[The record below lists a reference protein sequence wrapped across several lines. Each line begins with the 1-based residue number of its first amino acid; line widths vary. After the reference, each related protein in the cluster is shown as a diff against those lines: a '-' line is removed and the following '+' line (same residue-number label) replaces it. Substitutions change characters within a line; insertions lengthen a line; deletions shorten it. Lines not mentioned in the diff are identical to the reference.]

1 MGRVSLLLKPQ
12 PSKRLLAATALLGLA
27 VLFWPA
33 RPLRSDNFVFYF
45 PSSHQLV
52 PLEIVG
58 QARYLPLLK
67 VLNLVVQVGGLQA
80 KSSSLTVWVGNT
92 RLELHADEKRIHVD
106 KQWVPLK
113 DPLRVSNGQWMV
125 PVDFLTSVLPKLTRE
140 PISYQMGT
148 NRILIGAVKTSSF
161 TARLDP
167 LPNGARL
174 TLQFTDPITVRTEA
188 RDGGWVMVLGDRTV
202 EPLESS
208 FEFQNPFVRE
218 LRFDDQDGVPKL
230 ILTPAASGLNFNPV
244 LAEGGKVLL
253 ADVQKPAP
261 VVAEPPPPAAAA
273 PSAAP
278 PAPTGIEE
286 GPAGASGALLPLVVL
301 DAGHGGEDAGARSR
315 DGVLEKN
322 LAAQLVARVRA
333 GLLDTNKYRI
343 LLTRVGDSN
352 PSLEQRETSANVA
365 RPAFFLTF
373 HAGQLGAAAP
383 RVVIYSY
390 LLPAP
395 LVAAPADP
403 PSLLVPW
410 TRVQQ
415 RHLGRSRQLAG
426 ILQQHFSQILGIIAD
441 GPAEAPVRTLRS
453 IDAPALA
460 IEVGSLSPDTDATPL
475 VNTEFQQKIAAAV
488 VQALEEFQG
497 RPS

>member
-1 MGRVSLLLKPQ
+1 MDRVSLLLKPQ
-12 PSKRLLAATALLGLA
+12 PSKRFLVAAALLGLA

-92 RLELHADEKRIHVD
+92 RLELHADEKRIRVD
-106 KQWVPLK
+106 KQWTPLQ
-113 DPLRVSNGQWMV
+113 DPLRVSDGQWMV
-125 PVDFLTSVLPKLTRE
+125 PVDFLTTVLPKLTRE

-148 NRILIGAVKTSSF
+148 NRILIGDVKTSSF

-174 TLQFTDPITVRTEA
+174 TLQFTEPITVRTEA
-188 RDGGWVMVLGDRTV
+188 RDGRWVMVLGDRTV

-230 ILTPAASGLNFNPV
+230 ILTPAAGGLNFNPV

-261 VVAEPPPPAAAA
+261 VAAEPPPPAPA
-273 PSAAP
+273 PSVLPSVSTAV
-278 PAPTGIEE
+278 EE
-286 GPAGASGALLPLVVL
+286 GPAGTPGAPLPLVVL
-301 DAGHGGEDAGARSR
+301 DAGHGGEDTGAHSR

-390 LLPAP
+390 LLSSP
-395 LVAAPADP
+395 LAEAPADP

-415 RHLGRSRQLAG
+415 RHLARSRQLAG
-426 ILQQHFSQILGIIAD
+426 ILQRHFSQILGIIAD
-441 GPAEAPVRTLRS
+441 EPAEAPVRTLRS
-453 IDAPALA
+453 VNAPAVA
-460 IEVGSLSPDTDATPL
+460 VEVGSLSPDTDATPL
-475 VNTEFQQKIAAAV
+475 VNTDFQQKIAAAV